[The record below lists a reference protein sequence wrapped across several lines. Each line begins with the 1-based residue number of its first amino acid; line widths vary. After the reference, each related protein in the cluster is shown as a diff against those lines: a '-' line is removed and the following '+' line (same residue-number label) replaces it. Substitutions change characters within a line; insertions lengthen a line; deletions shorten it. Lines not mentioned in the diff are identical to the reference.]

1 MGTEAQR
8 RRYSFKDVPGPTVP
22 LSFRVAASA
31 ALLLDDRIARLP
43 DINNRTEA
51 LQDALVTWLMIEEWK
66 ESSNGAPVA

>member
-1 MGTEAQR
+1 
-8 RRYSFKDVPGPTVP
+8 VP

-31 ALLLDDRIARLP
+31 ALLLDDRIARLD

-66 ESSNGAPVA
+66 ESANGAPVA